1 MSSQSNNLTT
11 VLAGFYERNKNLLL
25 FLFKIA
31 IAAGLL
37 IYIISFVNFREI
49 VHSLN
54 ESAVEYILIAAALL
68 IPNLF
73 LQFYKWKLTAEYVLG
88 VNDNKKIISSLFCG
102 FSAGSFTPARIGE
115 YFGRAI
121 SFKDKPLLQVTV
133 ATILDKFF
141 PLLMVS
147 FFGAFAA
154 ILFIHF
160 YYDDSFYLTFSLF
173 IVLFTLFYFLFLL
186 FINPKFWG
194 NILFNKLKESKKLYK
209 IFSNL
214 RVLKNLDKK
223 YAVRML
229 GISFLFY
236 ACFLVQFSFLV
247 AAFSHQMNFL
257 KYIWSGN
264 LMMFAK
270 TVIPPVSLGELGIRE
285 GASVYFLS
293 EMGELAAVAFN
304 ASIFLFLIN
313 VLVPSLI
320 GLFFLLRKND
330 D

>member
-1 MSSQSNNLTT
+1 MRSPSNNMTT
-11 VLAGFYERNKNLLL
+11 VLSGFYERNKNLLF
-25 FLFKIA
+25 FLFKITMA
-31 IAAGLL
+31 SGLL
-37 IYIISFVNFREI
+37 IYIISFANLKEI
-49 VHSLN
+49 LNSLN
-54 ESAVEYILIAAALL
+54 ESALEYIFIAAVLL

-73 LQFYKWKLTAEYVLG
+73 LQFYKWKLTAEYVLD

-102 FSAGSFTPARIGE
+102 FTAGSFTPARIGE

-121 SFKDKPLLQVTV
+121 AFKGKPLLQVTV

-147 FFGAFAA
+147 FFGALAA

-160 YYDDSFYLTFSLF
+160 YYDDSFYLTLSLF
-173 IVLFTLFYFLFLL
+173 IVLFTMFYFLFLL
-186 FINPKFWG
+186 FINPKFWD

-223 YAVRML
+223 YVVRML
-229 GISFLFY
+229 WISFLFY

-247 AAFSHQMNFL
+247 AAFSHQMNFV